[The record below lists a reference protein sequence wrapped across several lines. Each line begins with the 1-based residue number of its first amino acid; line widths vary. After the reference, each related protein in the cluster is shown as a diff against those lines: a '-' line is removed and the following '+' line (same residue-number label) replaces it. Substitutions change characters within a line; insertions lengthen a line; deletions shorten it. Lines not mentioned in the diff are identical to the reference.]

1 MSNRILNEPRK
12 LSNNELT
19 ELKEAQLKWYPAIV
33 QTYNTA
39 IIDMIANPI
48 KKALVVLAALVL
60 VLVLYFFVDKHM
72 YLNFLSSKGK
82 IHTLNLVVVLVVI
95 VAYSG
100 VVGYSQFKL
109 NKNLELILTL
119 TRKGATKY
127 DYESSN
133 VIQSKLLRSS
143 IGRGYSSTGSGVLG
157 GALGF
162 GLGGRGRRR

>member
-12 LSNNELT
+12 LSNNELV
-19 ELKEAQLKWYPAIV
+19 ELEKAKLKWYPAIV
-33 QTYNTA
+33 QTYNTP

-82 IHTLNLVVVLVVI
+82 IHTFNLVVVLVVI

-119 TRKGATKY
+119 TREGATKY

>member
-33 QTYNTA
+33 QTYNTPLLA
-39 IIDMIANPI
+39 MMASPV
-48 KKALVVLAALVL
+48 KKGLVVLSVL
-60 VLVLYFFVDKHM
+60 VLLLVIFFFVDKHM
-72 YLNFLSSKGK
+72 YLNLLSSKGK
-82 IHTLNLVVVLVVI
+82 VHKLNLLVALGVI
-95 VAYSG
+95 IFYAG
-100 VVGYSQFKL
+100 VTGYTQYKL
-109 NKNLELILTL
+109 NDNIGLFLTL

-143 IGRGYSSTGSGVLG
+143 IGRGSGGSGVLG
-157 GALGF
+157 GALGY